1 MKEKNLIA
9 KAEFLE
15 LTKQAFLKK
24 GYRGVSLRNAASKAG
39 KTTGFIYIYFKD
51 KNDIFEHL
59 VGPLVKKINAK
70 LTDKDIS
77 FDPGKKTGINLKEW
91 VVNYMRFLMD
101 LAENHTEEMELLF
114 LKAHGSKF
122 ANYKNELVG
131 KAVARNA
138 KEFRKLKR
146 TSEFKDQEVSK
157 FFSWNIVNFVINT
170 SLEVIINKSSKAE
183 IEKYEAEITAFIY
196 NGWKGLVDFD

>member
-24 GYRGVSLRNAASKAG
+24 GYRGVSLRNAAAKAG
-39 KTTGFIYIYFKD
+39 KTTGFVYIYFKD

-59 VGPLVKKINAK
+59 VGPLVEKINAK
-70 LTDKDIS
+70 LIDKDMS
-77 FDPGKKTGINLKEW
+77 FDPTLKTGVSLKEW
-91 VVNYMRFLMD
+91 VANYMRFLME
-101 LAENHTEEMELLF
+101 LAENQSEEMDLLF
-114 LKAHGSKF
+114 LKSQGSKF
-122 ANYKNELVG
+122 ANFKNELIE
-131 KAVARNA
+131 KAVRRSA

-146 TSEFKDQEVSK
+146 TPDFSGQEVSR
-157 FFSWNIVNFVINT
+157 FFSWNIVGFVVNT
-170 SLEVIINKSSKAE
+170 SLEVIKNKSSKAE

-196 NGWKGLVDFD
+196 NGWKGLVDFS